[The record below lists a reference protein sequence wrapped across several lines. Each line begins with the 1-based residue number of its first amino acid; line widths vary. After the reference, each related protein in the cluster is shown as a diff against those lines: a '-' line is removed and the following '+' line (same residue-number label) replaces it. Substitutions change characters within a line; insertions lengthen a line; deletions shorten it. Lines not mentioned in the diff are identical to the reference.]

1 MNNTED
7 EGIATSL
14 DRDWVTSLEKKVS
27 DTKLRDRNRE
37 PTIYRVPYILK
48 MVDLEAFAPLI
59 VSLGPYNLDKGH
71 LKSMNQL
78 KWKYLKFVLEELN
91 PRMVLEDY
99 LIRFKDLETQA
110 RVAYSEEVE
119 MSSNSFLEMML
130 LDGCYVML
138 TIVEWN
144 IVKEIISWTQF
155 EVPQDWPQD
164 WRAIVESNLKT
175 KISEENAL
183 LTRRVVARDILMLE
197 NQLPFFLLETL
208 YKAAFP
214 PGPSFRSLTL
224 EFIRGHFSISLK
236 LPTDNDNETFHHI
249 IHLFLSCIDPT
260 TNHGNGN
267 GNSNES
273 STFGN
278 RLVHDLSWI
287 PRATIPQLKIDDH
300 TSWLLRNL
308 IAYEQCSTDSKFHV
322 TSYMMFMNHFIKTAA
337 DVELLRLH
345 NIIIDSLGVG
355 TQEIATL
362 FINLVT
368 NVSNSD
374 DSYIKGVLIDIRKY
388 RDT

>member
-1 MNNTED
+1 
-7 EGIATSL
+7 
-14 DRDWVTSLEKKVS
+14 
-27 DTKLRDRNRE
+27 
-37 PTIYRVPYILK
+37 
-48 MVDLEAFAPLI
+48 
-59 VSLGPYNLDKGH
+59 
-71 LKSMNQL
+71 
-78 KWKYLKFVLEELN
+78 
-91 PRMVLEDY
+91 
-99 LIRFKDLETQA
+99 
-110 RVAYSEEVE
+110 
-119 MSSNSFLEMML
+119 ML

-155 EVPQDWPQD
+155 EVPQDW
-164 WRAIVESNLKT
+164 RTIVESNLKT
-175 KISEENAL
+175 KISEENTL

-224 EFIRGHFSISLK
+224 EFIRGHFSINLK
-236 LPTDNDNETFHHI
+236 LPKDNDNETFHHI

-267 GNSNES
+267 SNES

-278 RLVHDLSWI
+278 RLVHDISWI
-287 PRATIPQLKIDDH
+287 PRATACNEATIRFQRKRNAKSFLDITFHNGILEIPQLKIDDH

-322 TSYMMFMNHFIKTAA
+322 TSYLMFMNHFINTAA
-337 DVELLRLH
+337 DVERLRSR
-345 NIIIDSLGVG
+345 NIIIDSLRVG

-362 FINLVT
+362 FTNLVT

-388 RDT
+388 QDT